1 MVCQTNSFQNQDVTS
16 LDRQPTNEGEI
27 QEKIQEQVNDDT
39 PASAD
44 NQVQDYEMCKWRAR
58 SKTIIILNFGYLKWK
73 NIVLNK
79 IKKEELK

>member
-44 NQVQDYEMCKWRAR
+44 NQVQDCECVNGG
-58 SKTIIILNFGYLKWK
+58 L
-73 NIVLNK
+73 
-79 IKKEELK
+79 